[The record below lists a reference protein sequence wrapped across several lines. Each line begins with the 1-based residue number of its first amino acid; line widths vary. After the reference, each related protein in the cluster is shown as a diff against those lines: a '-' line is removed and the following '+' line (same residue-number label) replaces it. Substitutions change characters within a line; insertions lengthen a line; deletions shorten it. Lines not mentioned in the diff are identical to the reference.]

1 MPFEDDLGQALR
13 QTGDGFS
20 TDQRA
25 LLDGGERRGRRRLAR
40 RRAAAVTG
48 GALTLALVA
57 TAGAY
62 AGGLLGGSGSGASVA
77 SGKGSGNGGD
87 PGVPERG
94 GSGAVTPEMLIATLK
109 GLLPAGTLTDTRARG
124 TKDQAPYVSGVF
136 DDGKGRSQISVGL
149 SRIDPKGTM
158 FKQMTDCPSPT
169 QVPHDGCTEETLPG
183 GARLLLFRGYVYPDR
198 RSDTKNWRATLATK
212 DGYLIDANEHN
223 AAAEKDSGITR
234 PNPPLTMARM
244 KALVTSDKWH
254 AALADLPAAPIE
266 PPVEA
271 PSGGNVQGR
280 LISLLPKGLKVVEKG
295 DDGPDYTF
303 LVLDDGKG
311 ESLVQINVQ
320 SNMGDL
326 AGDLFGS
333 GDVTTLPD
341 GTKVKAEKKVGEKGG
356 EGVVWWSVDTLRPS
370 GLRVVVS
377 AFNAPTQHAAASRE
391 TPALTMEQLRAIAT
405 SVKWK

>member
-57 TAGAY
+57 TVGAY
-62 AGGLLGGSGSGASVA
+62 AGGLLGGSGSGAAVA
-77 SGKGSGNGGD
+77 AGGSGNGKD

-136 DDGKGRSQISVGL
+136 DDGKGRSQVSVVL
-149 SRIDPKGTM
+149 TRIDPSGQM
-158 FKQMTDCPSPT
+158 FRQMTECPSTT

-183 GARLLLFRGYVYPDR
+183 GARLMLFRGYVYPDR
-198 RSDTKNWRATLATK
+198 RSDTKDWRATLATK

-223 AAAEKDSGITR
+223 APAEKDSGITR
-234 PNPPLTMARM
+234 ADPPLTMAQM
-244 KALVTSDKWH
+244 KVLVTSDRWH
-254 AALADLPAAPIE
+254 AALEDLPAALIE
-266 PPVEA
+266 PPVQTPA
-271 PSGGNVQGR
+271 GGNVQGR
-280 LISLLPKGLKVVEKG
+280 LKSLLPQGLKVVEKG

-311 ESLVQINVQ
+311 RSLVQINVQ
-320 SNMGDL
+320 PNMGDV
-326 AGDLFGS
+326 AKDLFGS
-333 GDVTTLPD
+333 GEVTTLPD

-356 EGVVWWSVDTLRPS
+356 QGVVWWSVDTLRPN

-377 AFNAPTQHAAASRE
+377 AFNSATQHTEATRD
-391 TPALTMEQLRAIAT
+391 TPALTMEQLKAIAT
-405 SVKWK
+405 SDKWK